1 MKMTDQLSKL
11 KLEELLERKL
21 SDKEYKELLEYA
33 LNKLLKDK
41 YNEQ

>member
-1 MKMTDQLSKL
+1 MTDHNQLSKL

-41 YNEQ
+41 YNER